1 MNNISFRNDIL
12 PLKNVLFRLALRITL
27 NREDA
32 EDVVQDTLVKVWNKR
47 DDWHE
52 IDSIEAFCMTVCRNL
67 SLDKVKKASRS
78 TGSWEQTGTEAADR
92 TGADPYDRIVQRDR
106 FDTVR
111 RLMNA
116 LPEKQRT
123 CMQLRDF
130 EGKSYKDIAAVMN
143 ITEEQVKVS
152 IFRARQTIKQ
162 KYVEIDKYG
171 L

>member
-78 TGSWEQTGTEAADR
+78 TGSLEQTGTEAADR
-92 TGADPYDRIVQRDR
+92 TGADPYDRIVQRGP
-106 FDTVR
+106 VR
-111 RLMNA
+111 HGETSHECPSRKTTHLHAVARL
-116 LPEKQRT
+116 
-123 CMQLRDF
+123 
-130 EGKSYKDIAAVMN
+130 
-143 ITEEQVKVS
+143 
-152 IFRARQTIKQ
+152 
-162 KYVEIDKYG
+162 
-171 L
+171 

>member
-67 SLDKVKKASRS
+67 SLDKVKKQAAAQARWSKR
-78 TGSWEQTGTEAADR
+78 ERKQPTERVPTR
-92 TGADPYDRIVQRDR
+92 T
-106 FDTVR
+106 
-111 RLMNA
+111 
-116 LPEKQRT
+116 
-123 CMQLRDF
+123 
-130 EGKSYKDIAAVMN
+130 
-143 ITEEQVKVS
+143 TE
-152 IFRARQTIKQ
+152 
-162 KYVEIDKYG
+162 
-171 L
+171 